1 MRIMVVVS
9 LLLGL
14 SQMLFAQEITQ
25 KVLPEA
31 MRSSLNCQ
39 KINTKKALTLEEVV
53 MIALCNNPQTTIAW
67 QSALYQAALAD
78 MSESEFFPTL
88 SANGSLVKN
97 DRSDNQDSDQKTAS
111 LTFSY
116 LLYDFGKR
124 DATLENARELLKAA
138 SYSKDNVIQAVFFLA
153 VQGYYGL
160 FGANAALEAA
170 LEAEKAAKESLNAA
184 KTRYGIGSATPADTL
199 QAQTAYSQATLNRIR
214 AQGSVKNAQGTL
226 ANILGIMP
234 DTPLELIKPSLA
246 IPPESFEKAIS
257 TLMQEALKTR
267 PDLKAAQAKMQAY
280 RANIEAAKAEDKPS
294 LSLSASVGYTDSSL
308 LEPYRSSSVG
318 LYVSVPIFNGYHTK
332 YKVQAAQ
339 EQLKLSQAEYE
350 KLSQD
355 IALEVYQTYQTL
367 FSETSAVR
375 TAQDLVASAQASYKL
390 ATGRYKAGVGTILDL
405 LNAQSALASAQ
416 QQYIQ
421 SLYTWYITKA
431 NLAKTMGKLDFS
443 TLKGYE

>member
-1 MRIMVVVS
+1 MRVILGVFLLSNLSGLLAEDVS
-9 LLLGL
+9 ELGL
-14 SQMLFAQEITQ
+14 IE
-25 KVLPEA
+25 ER
-31 MRSSLNCQ
+31 RSPLNCQ
-39 KINTKKALTLEEVV
+39 KPNINKVLSLEEAV

-67 QSALYQAALAD
+67 QSALYQAALVD
-78 MSESEFFPTL
+78 MSRSEFFPTL
-88 SANGSLVKN
+88 SADGSLSRS
-97 DRSDNQDSDQKTAS
+97 DRSDTKAINQATAS

-124 DATLENARELLKAA
+124 DATLENAKELLKAA
-138 SYSKDNVIQAVFFLA
+138 SYSKDSVIQSVFFLA
-153 VQGYYGL
+153 VQGYYDL
-160 FGANAALEAA
+160 FGANASLEAA

-214 AQGSVKNAQGTL
+214 AQGNVKNAQGNL

-234 DTPLELIKPSLA
+234 DTPLQLVAPSV
-246 IPPESFEKAIS
+246 IVPPETFEKAIS

-267 PDLKAAQAKMQAY
+267 PDLKAAQAKIQAY
-280 RANIEAAKAEDKPS
+280 RANIEAAKAENKPS
-294 LSLSASVGYTDSSL
+294 ISLSAGVGYTDSSV
-308 LEPYRSSSVG
+308 LEPYRSSNVG

-355 IALEVYQTYQTL
+355 ISLEVYQTYQTL
-367 FSETSAVR
+367 LSETSAVR
-375 TAQDLVASAQASYKL
+375 TAQDLVASANASYEL
-390 ATGRYKAGVGTILDL
+390 ALGRYKAGVGTILDL
-405 LNAQSALASAQ
+405 LNAQSALSSAK

-421 SLYTWYITKA
+421 SRYTWYVMKA
-431 NLAKTMGKLDFS
+431 NLAKTMGKLDFA